1 MFLLPQLV
9 ESRQS
14 KINGTIQVYKLWG
27 KYSISVGN
35 LTQSGGL
42 VEQIWEKA
50 LKAVASYQLPV
61 NSILILGLGVGTAA
75 KIVRK
80 YWPQAQ
86 ITGVDIDPVM
96 IEMGEKYLGLEGA
109 KIVIADAAEWI
120 RKTDQKFDGVF
131 VDVYQGKKIPESVTN
146 KEFLENLRKR
156 GRWAIFNR
164 LKMKEFRLKNE
175 TFKQKLIKIFGQY
188 EIIKTP
194 VNELLLV

>member
-61 NSILILGLGVGTAA
+61 NSILILGLGGGTAA